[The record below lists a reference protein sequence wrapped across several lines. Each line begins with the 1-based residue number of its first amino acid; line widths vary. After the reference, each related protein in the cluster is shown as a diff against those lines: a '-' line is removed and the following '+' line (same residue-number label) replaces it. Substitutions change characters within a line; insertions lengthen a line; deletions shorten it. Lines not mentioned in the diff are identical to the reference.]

1 MANSVATLALF
12 SWPVV
17 ILIFFQKFD
26 RPLAIML
33 GLLGGFLL
41 LPVEGGIDFPLLPTF
56 EKYSI
61 PPLAALAFVYMMRPK
76 PNDQAALPGLFPA
89 GLLPKCLIAGVVIGS
104 FLTVLTNQD
113 ALSYGPRYIRGL
125 RLYDAFSFVMQT
137 GIILLPLLLARKFLG
152 HPDQQRRFLIVLC
165 VAALGYSFLA
175 LYEVRM
181 SPQLNRMVYG
191 FFPHS
196 WIQHIRGG
204 GYRPLVFLSHGLV
217 LAGFFMGTILA
228 ATALM
233 RMHTGPVRSK
243 YLMAA
248 GWLFMTLVLS
258 NSLGAL
264 ILSILFTPVVF
275 LLGTRGQL
283 LVAAIVAVMVISY
296 PISRGAGIVPIN
308 WIQTTATNFDASRGA
323 SLGTRL
329 FNEER
334 LLDHA
339 SKRPLFGWGGWG
351 RNRVYEDNGA
361 NTTITD
367 GYWTI
372 AITGG
377 GWLRYLSEFMLIGI
391 PVVLLFLRRRR
402 YEIGPE
408 GAAVALITAV
418 WMIELIPNSSLTTA
432 LWMAAGSLW
441 GRLEYARV
449 TDSGPAE
456 VETDLIASDS
466 PYTRMPHKYRRP
478 GAKAPVP
485 DRISVSPATRRPTP
499 SFRASLSRNS

>member
-12 SWPVV
+12 SWPIVV
-17 ILIFFQKFD
+17 LVLFQKFD
-26 RPLAIML
+26 RPLAVML

-41 LPVEGGIDFPLLPTF
+41 LPVEGGIDFPLLPSF

-61 PPLAALAFVYMMRPK
+61 PPLAALAFVYMMQPK
-76 PNDQAALPGLFPA
+76 SSDAASLPGLLPA
-89 GLLPKCLIAGVVIGS
+89 GRLPKLLIAGVIVGS

-113 ALSYGPRYIRGL
+113 PLSYGPRYIRGL

-137 GIILLPLLLARKFLG
+137 SIILLPLLLARKFLG
-152 HPDQQRRFLIVLC
+152 HPDQQRRFLIVMC
-165 VAALGYSFLA
+165 IAGLGYSLLA

-196 WIQHIRGG
+196 WLQHIRGG

-233 RMHTGPVRSK
+233 RMHTGNERSK
-243 YLMAA
+243 YLLA
-248 GWLFMTLVLS
+248 GLWLFMTLVLS

-264 ILSILFTPVVF
+264 ILSVLFTPVVF
-275 LLGTRGQL
+275 FLGTRGQIFI
-283 LVAAIVAVMVISY
+283 AAIVAVLVISY
-296 PISRGAGIVPIN
+296 PISRGAGIVPID
-308 WIQTTATNFDASRGA
+308 WIQTTATDFNASRGA

-361 NTTITD
+361 DTTITD
-367 GYWTI
+367 GYWAI

-377 GWLRYLSEFMLIGI
+377 GWLRYLCEFMLLGL

-402 YEIGPE
+402 YEVGPE
-408 GAAVALITAV
+408 GAALALITAV
-418 WMIELIPNSSLTTA
+418 WMIELIPNASLTMV

-449 TDSGPAE
+449 TESGPAE
-456 VETDLIASDS
+456 VETDLIDSES
-466 PYTRMPHKYRRP
+466 PYTRMPRKYRRRGTKGPAPDMIP
-478 GAKAPVP
+478 GSSYA
-485 DRISVSPATRRPTP
+485 R
-499 SFRASLSRNS
+499 SLRTNLSKSS

>member
-12 SWPVV
+12 SWPIV
-17 ILIFFQKFD
+17 ILILFQKFD
-26 RPLAIML
+26 RPLAVMM

-41 LPVEGGIDFPLLPTF
+41 LPVEGGIDFPLLPAF

-76 PNDQAALPGLFPA
+76 SSDPASLPGFFPA
-89 GLLPKCLIAGVVIGS
+89 GILPKLLIAGILLGS

-113 ALSYGPRYIRGL
+113 GLSYGPRYIRGL

-137 GIILLPLLLARKFLG
+137 GIILLPLLLARKLLG
-152 HPDQQRRFLIVLC
+152 HPDQQRRFLIVMC
-165 VAALGYSFLA
+165 IAGLGYSVLA

-181 SPQLNRMVYG
+181 SPQLNRLVYG

-196 WIQHIRGG
+196 WLQHIRGG

-228 ATALM
+228 AAALM
-233 RMHTGPVRSK
+233 RMHTGRERSK
-243 YLMAA
+243 YLLA
-248 GWLFMTLVLS
+248 GLWLFVTLVLS

-264 ILSILFTPVVF
+264 VLSMLFTPVVF
-275 LLGTRGQL
+275 FMGTRGQL
-283 LVAAIVAVMVISY
+283 LVAGIISVLVISY
-296 PISRGAGIVPIN
+296 PISRGAGIIPIN
-308 WIQTTATNFDASRGA
+308 WIQTTATNFDPSRGA

-351 RNRVYEDNGA
+351 RNRVYEESGA

-377 GWLRYLSEFMLIGI
+377 GWLRYLSEFMLIGLPI
-391 PVVLLFLRRRR
+391 VLLFLRRRK

-408 GAAVALITAV
+408 SAAVALIAAV
-418 WMIELIPNSSLTTA
+418 WMIELIPNSSLTVG

-449 TDSGPAE
+449 TDSAPTEA
-456 VETDLIASDS
+456 ETDLIESES
-466 PYTRMPHKYRRP
+466 PYTRMPHKYRRR
-478 GAKAPVP
+478 GTQAPEP
-485 DRISVSPATRRPTP
+485 DMIP
-499 SFRASLSRNS
+499 SSTYAHSLRTNLSRRS

>member
-1 MANSVATLALF
+1 
-12 SWPVV
+12 
-17 ILIFFQKFD
+17 
-26 RPLAIML
+26 ML
-33 GLLGGFLL
+33 GFLGGFLL
-41 LPVEGGIDFPLLPTF
+41 LPVEGGIDFPLLPSF
-56 EKYSI
+56 DKYSI
-61 PPLAALAFVYMMRPK
+61 PSLAVLAFVYILRPK
-76 PNDQAALPGLFPA
+76 SSDPASLPGLFPA
-89 GLLPKCLIAGVVIGS
+89 GVLPKLLIAGVVIGS

-113 ALSYGPRYIRGL
+113 SLSYGPRYIRGL
-125 RLYDAFSFVMQT
+125 QIYDAFSFVMQT
-137 GIILLPLLLARKFLG
+137 GIILLPLLLARKLLG
-152 HPDQQRRFLIVLC
+152 HPDQQRRFLIVIC
-165 VAALGYSFLA
+165 VAALGYSLLA

-181 SPQLNRMVYG
+181 SPQLNRMIYG

-196 WIQHIRGG
+196 WLQHIRGG

-233 RMHTGPVRSK
+233 RMHKGNQRSK
-243 YLMAA
+243 YLLAA
-248 GWLFMTLVLS
+248 LWLFMTLVLS

-264 ILSILFTPVVF
+264 ILSTLFTPVVF
-275 LLGTRGQL
+275 FLGTRGQL
-283 LVAAIVAVMVISY
+283 LVAAVVAVLVIFY
-296 PISRGAGIVPIN
+296 PISRGAGILPIN
-308 WIQTTATNFDASRGA
+308 WLQTTATNFDASRGA
-323 SLGTRL
+323 SMGTRL

-351 RNRVYEDNGA
+351 RNRVYEENGA

-377 GWLRYLSEFMLIGI
+377 GWVRYLSEFMLLGL

-408 GAAVALITAV
+408 GAAMALITAV
-418 WMIELIPNSSLTTA
+418 WMTELVPNASLTTA

-449 TDSGPAE
+449 TESGPVEA
-456 VETDLIASDS
+456 ETDLIDSDS
-466 PYTRMPHKYRRP
+466 PYTRMPHKYRRRGTKGLAPDMIP
-478 GAKAPVP
+478 GSSYA
-485 DRISVSPATRRPTP
+485 R
-499 SFRASLSRNS
+499 SLRTNLSKSS